1 MTDHEQRFPSFA
13 TTISALSIILYCVGF
28 LRVELELNNQRERL
42 QALENI
48 PETEPPPSDPNIAKF
63 IKIARGMYHVALNF
77 MQSEIVLPILLRTF
91 QDTQLCSTLSP
102 AMESIRQRLVFVSVK
117 QIE

>member
-1 MTDHEQRFPSFA
+1 MEMTAQKQRFPSFA

-48 PETEPPPSDPNIAKF
+48 PETEPPLSDQNIAKF
-63 IKIARGMYHVALNF
+63 IKVARGMYFSTCSNTVFNF
-77 MQSEIVLPILLRTF
+77 MPSEIVLPILLRTF
-91 QDTQLCSTLSP
+91 QGTQLRSTLSP
-102 AMESIRQRLVFVSVK
+102 AME
-117 QIE
+117 